1 MGTGSR
7 VKSKARRLE
16 KLREVHRHLDKQI
29 IKEYNRHSDVQNM
42 KVEKLKLKDEIV
54 KLEKEVTDGKLL

>member
-1 MGTGSR
+1 MMATGLR
-7 VKSKARRLE
+7 GKSRRLQ
-16 KLREVHRHLDKQI
+16 KLKEVHRHLDNEL

>member
-1 MGTGSR
+1 MMATGLR
-7 VKSKARRLE
+7 GKSRRLQ
-16 KLREVHRHLDKQI
+16 KLKEVHRHLDNEI
-29 IKEYNRHSDVQNM
+29 IIEYNRHSDVQNM

>member
-1 MGTGSR
+1 M
-7 VKSKARRLE
+7 
-16 KLREVHRHLDKQI
+16 HRHLDNEI

>member
-1 MGTGSR
+1 MMATGLR
-7 VKSKARRLE
+7 GKSRRLQ
-16 KLREVHRHLDKQI
+16 KLKEVHRHLDKQI
-29 IKEYNRHSDVQNM
+29 IKEYNKHSDVQNM

>member
-1 MGTGSR
+1 MMATGLR
-7 VKSKARRLE
+7 GKSRRLQ
-16 KLREVHRHLDKQI
+16 KLKEVHRSLDNEI

>member
-1 MGTGSR
+1 M
-7 VKSKARRLE
+7 E
-16 KLREVHRHLDKQI
+16 FE
-29 IKEYNRHSDVQNM
+29 HSDVQNM

>member
-1 MGTGSR
+1 MMATGLR
-7 VKSKARRLE
+7 GKSRRLQ
-16 KLREVHRHLDKQI
+16 KLKEVHRSLDKEI

-42 KVEKLKLKDEIV
+42 KVEKLKLKDERV

>member
-1 MGTGSR
+1 MMATGLR
-7 VKSKARRLE
+7 GKSRRLQ
-16 KLREVHRHLDKQI
+16 KLKEVHRSLDNKI
-29 IKEYNRHSDVQNM
+29 IKEYNRHYDVQNM